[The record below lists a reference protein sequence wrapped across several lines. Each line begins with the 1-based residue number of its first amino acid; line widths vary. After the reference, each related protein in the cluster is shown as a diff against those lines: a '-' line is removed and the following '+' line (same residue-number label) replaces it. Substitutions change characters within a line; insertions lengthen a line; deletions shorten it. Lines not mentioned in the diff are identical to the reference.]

1 MGSFEIS
8 RAGIYRKYYEE
19 TVLFPVY
26 TTRQRNF
33 ALYVT
38 GVIFT
43 CKYFKFGLNTT
54 GLSQS
59 HFRNLSAC
67 SIKYRISF
75 SISKTNAIFYQRFQ
89 TLRKPRGATDHFCF
103 FVAFLLFNFW
113 FLTLVLFLPILI
125 FVFYFLLFLFGLSFL
140 FFLLPILDFV
150 FHFVFFILCFLTFIF
165 WFFILFSYFQK
176 MDNKKMKNKNQYNKM
191 KNKNQKMKDKNQKMK
206 SKNQKIGPLSGHVL
220 TGNDCSIK
228 HKI

>member
-8 RAGIYRKYYEE
+8 RAGIYPKYHEE

-103 FVAFLLFNFW
+103 CFFVAFLLFNFW
-113 FLTLVLFLPILI
+113 FLTLVFFFTNFGFCFLFFTFSFWSFI
-125 FVFYFLLFLFGLSFL
+125 FIFSFTNFGFCFSLCIFYSLFFNFYFLVFHIVFLF
-140 FFLLPILDFV
+140 PKNEK
-150 FHFVFFILCFLTFIF
+150 
-165 WFFILFSYFQK
+165 QK
-176 MDNKKMKNKNQYNKM
+176 KKMKNKN
-191 KNKNQKMKDKNQKMK
+191 
-206 SKNQKIGPLSGHVL
+206 
-220 TGNDCSIK
+220 
-228 HKI
+228 